1 MYTLTKA
8 TLKGHSN
15 LQGTRKTQR
24 RSRAR
29 QLLGLLISGET
40 KMKLIIMTG
49 MPGAGKSEVANAF
62 QKANI
67 PVIVMG
73 DVIRREVR
81 RQGLEETP
89 ANTRRVMLELREK
102 DGPGAVAKHCVGDLV
117 SLDSPI
123 VVIEGCRS
131 LAEIDVFDDCAENVS
146 IICVHS
152 SPKARFERL
161 RQRQRDD
168 DPEDWET
175 FRERDIRELS
185 VGLGSVIS
193 LSDIMIVNEGTIED
207 LRSIS
212 KEIVEELT

>member
-1 MYTLTKA
+1 MHTLTKA
-8 TLKGHSN
+8 TLKGHPN
-15 LQGTRKTQR
+15 LQGIRKTQR
-24 RSRAR
+24 KSQAR
-29 QLLGLLISGET
+29 QLLDLATSGEI
-40 KMKLIIMTG
+40 KMRLIIMTG
-49 MPGAGKSEVANAF
+49 MPGAGKSEVADAF
-62 QKANI
+62 QKADI

-73 DVIRREVR
+73 DVIRKEVKR
-81 RQGLEETP
+81 RGLEETP
-89 ANTRRVMLELREK
+89 VNTKRVMLELREK

-117 SLDSPI
+117 SLNSPI

-131 LAEIDVFDDCAENVS
+131 LAEIDVFDDCAESVS

-193 LSDIMIVNEGTIED
+193 LSDIMIVNESTIEN
-207 LRSIS
+207 LRNIS
-212 KEIVEELT
+212 QGIVEELT

>member
-1 MYTLTKA
+1 
-8 TLKGHSN
+8 
-15 LQGTRKTQR
+15 
-24 RSRAR
+24 
-29 QLLGLLISGET
+29 
-40 KMKLIIMTG
+40 MKLIIMTG
-49 MPGAGKSEVANAF
+49 MPGAGKSEVADAF
-62 QKANI
+62 QKASI

-73 DVIRREVR
+73 DVIRKEVR
-81 RQGLEETP
+81 RRGLEETP

-102 DGPGAVAKHCVGDLV
+102 DGPGAVAKRCVGDLV

-131 LAEIDVFDDCAENVS
+131 LAEIDVFDDCAESVS

-185 VGLGSVIS
+185 VGLGNVIS